1 MDIQV
6 WADFECPYC
15 MIGKKRLVKALKEL
29 GITDA
34 QVSVRSYLL
43 TPEPMGPEGISMRER
58 AANKFGSGSDKLEKV
73 ERNFKLLEEEGRGLG
88 LIMHIGEARTASA
101 WNAHRL
107 FQFAKTL
114 GLGSRFFD
122 RVQEALFTESLLIS
136 DDVVLLR
143 LAEDAGLP
151 ISKAQEVLLDG
162 SRFRNAVQADHDL
175 GHSMNIDY
183 IPYYLADGKYL
194 YSGDLTMQAYLDG
207 LKAVI

>member
-6 WADFECPYC
+6 WADFQCPYC
-15 MIGKKRLVKALKEL
+15 MIGKKRLQKAIEEL
-29 GITDA
+29 GIKDA

-43 TPEPMGPEGISMRER
+43 TPEPTGPEGESQLTYI
-58 AANKFGSGSDKLEKV
+58 ANKYGKSIEKV
-73 ERNFKLLEEEGRGLG
+73 ESNFKLLEEEGRGLG
-88 LIMHIGEARTASA
+88 LIMHIGAARTANV

-136 DDVVLLR
+136 EDVVLLR

-162 SRFRNAVQADHDL
+162 SRFRDVVQADYDRAL
-175 GHSMNIDY
+175 EMNVDY
-183 IPYYLADGKYL
+183 VPYYLADGRYL